1 MPFASISHLALLLI
15 AWASS
20 STRYCHFMRWKY
32 LTSCTIWTGHNNPL
46 AIYITKLNE
55 RHEMLIVMRHLC
67 TALSTRR
74 YLNAL
79 CNTSQGGLWP
89 DCLKQFRSPDH
100 NTRSYTTPC
109 KKCASSLTRPATQY
123 REEAGH
129 EKYSLLSLT
138 RMSNQLQIS

>member
-1 MPFASISHLALLLI
+1 MQDIWAKTARPQLQRISHLALLLI

-46 AIYITKLNE
+46 AMYITKLNE

-79 CNTSQGGLWP
+79 CNTLHGGLWP
-89 DCLKQFRSPDH
+89 DCLRQFRSPDH
-100 NTRSYTTPC
+100 NTRSYIP
-109 KKCASSLTRPATQY
+109 
-123 REEAGH
+123 
-129 EKYSLLSLT
+129 YSLQEGCQFFNTSCYPV
-138 RMSNQLQIS
+138 